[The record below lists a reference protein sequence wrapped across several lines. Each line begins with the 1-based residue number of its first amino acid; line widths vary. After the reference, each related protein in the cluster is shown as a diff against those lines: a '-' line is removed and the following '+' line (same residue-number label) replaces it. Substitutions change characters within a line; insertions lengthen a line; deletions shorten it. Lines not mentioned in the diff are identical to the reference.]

1 MRSPRSAPF
10 PALALA
16 LLVSIA
22 GACTSD
28 GERPGA
34 AQTTSETTP
43 ENDPGQTLLDPSK
56 QPPSGGP
63 EEGAVATVADKDER
77 RTATGTAPSYVEIDS
92 VRVAGSA
99 EALSLTMRF
108 RGPVPERMPDARSI
122 LRVSFKVTTATGDA
136 FMFDAQCVAD
146 GWSTSA
152 SGGPEGSSLPVLLLD
167 AGRGSVT
174 LQVDPAYI
182 GGPQPF
188 EWISTVS
195 WSGRDGDYA
204 FDVVPARGTER
215 YPPS

>member
-1 MRSPRSAPF
+1 
-10 PALALA
+10 LALV
-16 LLVSIA
+16 VSIA

-28 GERPGA
+28 EETPGA
-34 AQTTSETTP
+34 AGTSAETAPQDDRGRTLV
-43 ENDPGQTLLDPSK
+43 DPTKG
-56 QPPSGGP
+56 PPSGGP
-63 EEGAVATVADKDER
+63 AEGAVATVADKDER
-77 RTATGTAPSYVEIDS
+77 RTATGTAPSYVEIES

-99 EALSLTMRF
+99 DALTLTMRF

-122 LRVSFKVTTATGDA
+122 LRVSFKVTTATGHA

-152 SGGPEGSSLPVLLLD
+152 SGGPEGSPVPALLLD
-167 AGRGSVT
+167 ADRGIVT
-174 LQVDPAYI
+174 LQVDPGYI

-204 FDVVPARGTER
+204 FDVVPTTGTER

>member
-1 MRSPRSAPF
+1 
-10 PALALA
+10 
-16 LLVSIA
+16 LVSIS

-28 GERPGA
+28 GEEPGTA
-34 AQTTSETTP
+34 GGPAEATP
-43 ENDPGQTLLDPSK
+43 QNDPGRTPVDPSK
-56 QPPSGGP
+56 QPPSGEP
-63 EEGAVATVADKDER
+63 AEGAIATVADKDQR
-77 RTATGTAPSYVEIDS
+77 RTATGTAPSYVEIES

-99 EALSLTMRF
+99 EVLTLTMRF

-122 LRVSFKVTTATGDA
+122 LRVSFKLTTATGEA

-152 SGGPEGSSLPVLLLD
+152 SGGPEGSPLPVLLLD
-167 AGRGSVT
+167 AGRGIVT
-174 LQVDPAYI
+174 LQVEPGYI

-204 FDVVPARGTER
+204 FDVVPATGTER

>member
-10 PALALA
+10 PALGLA
-16 LLVSIA
+16 LVVAIS
-22 GACTSD
+22 GACTSAE
-28 GERPGA
+28 ERPGA
-34 AQTTSETTP
+34 AGRTAESTP
-43 ENDPGQTLLDPSK
+43 QNDPGRTLIDPSK
-56 QPPSGGP
+56 QPPSG
-63 EEGAVATVADKDER
+63 ESANGAIATVADKDRR
-77 RTATGTAPSYVEIDS
+77 RTASGAAPSYVEIES

-99 EALSLTMRF
+99 EALTLAMKF

-122 LRVSFKVTTATGDA
+122 LRVSFKLTTATGEA
-136 FMFDAQCVAD
+136 FTFDAQCVAD

-152 SGGPEGSSLPVLLLD
+152 SGGPEGSPLPALLLD
-167 AGRGSVT
+167 ARRGSVT
-174 LQVDPAYI
+174 LQVDPGYI

-204 FDVVPARGTER
+204 FDVVPATGTER

>member
-16 LLVSIA
+16 LLVSIS

-28 GERPGA
+28 EENPGSA
-34 AQTTSETTP
+34 GTSIGTTP
-43 ENDPGQTLLDPSK
+43 QTAPGRTLVDTSK
-56 QPPSGGP
+56 QPPRGGSA
-63 EEGAVATVADKDER
+63 EGAIATVADKDDR
-77 RTATGTAPSYVEIDS
+77 RTATGTAPSYVEIES

-99 EALSLTMRF
+99 EALALTIRF
-108 RGPVPERMPDARSI
+108 RGPIPERMPDARSI

-146 GWSTSA
+146 GWGTSA
-152 SGGPEGSSLPVLLLD
+152 SGGPEGASPPNLLLD
-167 AGRGSVT
+167 AARGIVT

-182 GGPQPF
+182 GGIQPF

-204 FDVVPARGTER
+204 FDVVPATGTER